1 MIYNYIFLMLKN
13 DIFKYI
19 MKKFKIYN
27 SLCSQLDINIPFYE
41 ITNVNDSSKGY
52 LMNFPWAM
60 KGVFTCK
67 HKFKSLQ
74 YFIINVVLS
83 VLLFFLFV
91 SNWEYQITHENVFSL
106 L

>member
-1 MIYNYIFLMLKN
+1 MLKN

-52 LMNFPWAM
+52 LMNFP
-60 KGVFTCK
+60 
-67 HKFKSLQ
+67 
-74 YFIINVVLS
+74 
-83 VLLFFLFV
+83 
-91 SNWEYQITHENVFSL
+91 
-106 L
+106 